1 MGFHSLRARLS
12 VLLLAAVAVFALLQG
27 FSAYRSAVQQAD
39 ALFDQHL
46 QEMAQSMGRRPPT
59 AAELMADANIA
70 LLVQIWGADGA
81 TLFRSPRLALPQTA
95 VLGFSDLR
103 VDGRDYRV
111 YTLQNGDQTL
121 QFAQDMSERS
131 AHARALAWRAA
142 APIVLLGPLLML
154 VVWVVVRQALGPL
167 ERTRGALA
175 HRAADDFSALPDA
188 DLPDEVKTLV
198 LELNRLFQRVEQAF
212 DAQRHFVA
220 DAAHELRS
228 PLTALRLQLQ
238 ALQRS
243 GEHNPAQTQAVARLG
258 QGVERAISLVEQ
270 LLTLARAQ
278 AGGDSPLV
286 LVDLP
291 VLISEVVA
299 QMLPLAQ
306 AAQVD
311 LGLIEAQPV
320 PQVLAEPEGLR
331 VLLRNLVDNAVKY
344 SPTGGRVD
352 LSLAAQGDQV
362 SLYVDDSGPG
372 IPPAE
377 RERVFD
383 RFYRADSARMARDGS
398 GLGLSIVKALAE
410 RNQANVS
417 LGQAPTLGGLRVELR
432 LRRAP

>member
-1 MGFHSLRARLS
+1 M
-12 VLLLAAVAVFALLQG
+12 
-27 FSAYRSAVQQAD
+27 
-39 ALFDQHL
+39 
-46 QEMAQSMGRRPPT
+46 
-59 AAELMADANIA
+59 
-70 LLVQIWGADGA
+70 
-81 TLFRSPRLALPQTA
+81 
-95 VLGFSDLR
+95 
-103 VDGRDYRV
+103 
-111 YTLQNGDQTL
+111 
-121 QFAQDMSERS
+121 
-131 AHARALAWRAA
+131 
-142 APIVLLGPLLML
+142 
-154 VVWVVVRQALGPL
+154 
-167 ERTRGALA
+167 
-175 HRAADDFSALPDA
+175 
-188 DLPDEVKTLV
+188 

-311 LGLIEAQPV
+311 LGLVEAQPV